1 LENYFNYFTEIE
13 ECYRR
18 CRATP
23 SLLSSL
29 DWALI
34 ESWKEA
40 GIPLAAVLAG
50 IERSFAKFQKRPR
63 GIQRV
68 NSLAYCTQQVMK
80 AAEEVQDSGS
90 RQAPASGTAG
100 AAADAAPFSSRDLE
114 DFFQRSAEALARA
127 AELARAA
134 SRADL
139 AEDLDRAVIAL
150 RSLAPPPGAN
160 ASVEFEDLE
169 RKLSSLEDILHSGLV
184 CATSVE
190 LLADLKAEV
199 ARGLGPY
206 RRNMSAHQIESLERQ
221 FLKKRLFEHYRVP
234 RLSLFYL

>member
-1 LENYFNYFTEIE
+1 MENYFNYFTEIE

-18 CRATP
+18 CRNTP
-23 SLLSSL
+23 SLLSPL

-50 IERSFAKFQKRPR
+50 IERAFAKFQKRPR

-80 AAEEVQDSGS
+80 AAGEMQDSGS
-90 RQAPASGTAG
+90 GQAPASGAIG

-127 AELARAA
+127 AESAKAA
-134 SRADL
+134 SRTDV
-139 AEDLDRAVIAL
+139 AEDLNHAMSAL
-150 RSLAPPPGAN
+150 RSLAPPQSAS

-184 CATSVE
+184 RATSVDS
-190 LLADLKAEV
+190 LADLKAEV